1 MSRRRY
7 QQFRQQQDPL
17 ALLERARML
26 EEEFGPA
33 GMRDTMKSYIRAN
46 PDLRDPF
53 DYQSLEEK
61 YPLKSIQSQ
70 IEAEEDMMIRAE
82 DLNYRKSLIQE
93 RLSEVELKKTARD
106 LDMFESRINREDAML
121 EQVPLA
127 RQALGELDP
136 RDPEYIRERM
146 KVFNEYPLAFE
157 YEPFINT
164 VDKPLLERHQRT
176 ANARSVIDEGR
187 VGLREYQSAINEI
200 SKYAS
205 IRENRDLSQAELDYL
220 SDMEAIFNQY
230 RAQQGAAAMPQEE
243 PPLSPEPTEDMAE
256 PQPVN
261 IPPPEEDDDIY
272 AEAMDVI
279 SRNPELKDAVN
290 QRLIQMGRKPIQ

>member
-7 QQFRQQQDPL
+7 EQFRQQQDPL
-17 ALLERARML
+17 ALMERARML

-82 DLNYRKSLIQE
+82 DLNYRKSLLQE
-93 RLSEVELKKTARD
+93 RLSEVELKKAARD
-106 LDMFESRINREDAML
+106 MDMFEARINREDAML
-121 EQVPLA
+121 EQAPLA

-136 RDPEYIRERM
+136 RDPDYIKKRM

-157 YEPFINT
+157 YEPFLES

-176 ANARSVIDEGR
+176 ANARSVIGGEGGIVTFDEYKNAIKEIQNINRLAMEERGATPEQIASGEAYSDIELELLGELQNR
-187 VGLREYQSAINEI
+187 LDRYRSQSWT
-200 SKYAS
+200 
-205 IRENRDLSQAELDYL
+205 
-220 SDMEAIFNQY
+220 
-230 RAQQGAAAMPQEE
+230 AAMPQGE
-243 PPLSPEPTEDMAE
+243 PPLSPQPQQSGFTEGKIYKQDGVRYRYTNG
-256 PQPVN
+256 QFVPV
-261 IPPPEEDDDIY
+261 
-272 AEAMDVI
+272 
-279 SRNPELKDAVN
+279 
-290 QRLIQMGRKPIQ
+290 Q